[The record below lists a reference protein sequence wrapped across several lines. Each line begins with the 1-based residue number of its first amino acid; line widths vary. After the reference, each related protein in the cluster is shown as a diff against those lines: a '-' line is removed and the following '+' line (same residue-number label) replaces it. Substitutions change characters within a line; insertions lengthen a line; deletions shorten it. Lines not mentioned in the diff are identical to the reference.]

1 MLREGLRGRRAL
13 GTLALGTLAGETE
26 ATDMWLSVAAPATS
40 TTAEDNDTLSTPVP
54 GAQASFPSTDDGA
67 LLSISC
73 HQSLAAA
80 LSPAA
85 RSVELARETRNR
97 IDALA
102 NEVPAQTTTSMHRR
116 APSKPSAIWPTHPHN
131 TRPHQRSAPTF
142 ASRRPQAQLSAP
154 EYMALVGGATLF
166 ENGAQEH
173 RLAPRH
179 PLRTSTSSAG
189 LSNALKY
196 GRGFPTPGPTPA
208 DVLENELIATS
219 ALLGEAN
226 QIMSEQ
232 RRQAQRERI
241 RREREFSSR
250 AAHAAAQE
258 RARLEAR
265 AEKDKAM
272 REMRAAR
279 EGEYHTSLGG
289 SNLGVQRAQLL
300 HLAEQVTKQRPPG
313 PPRIAC

>member
-1 MLREGLRGRRAL
+1 
-13 GTLALGTLAGETE
+13 
-26 ATDMWLSVAAPATS
+26 MWLSEAAAA
-40 TTAEDNDTLSTPVP
+40 TTAEDNDTLSPAP
-54 GAQASFPSTDDGA
+54 GAQAFLPSTEHEDGE
-67 LLSISC
+67 LLSVSC
-73 HQSLAAA
+73 RQSLAAA

-85 RSVELARETRNR
+85 RSVELARETRVR

-102 NEVPAQTTTSMHRR
+102 NELPAQTTTTHRR
-116 APSKPSAIWPTHPHN
+116 APSKHLAGGANIWPTHPHN
-131 TRPHQRSAPTF
+131 RPHQRSAPTF
-142 ASRRPQAQLSAP
+142 ASRRPQLSAP
-154 EYMALVGGATLF
+154 EYMALVGGVTLS

-189 LSNALKY
+189 LSSALKY
-196 GRGFPTPGPTPA
+196 GRGFPPPGPTPA
-208 DVLENELIATS
+208 DVLESELIATS

-226 QIMSEQ
+226 QLMSEQ
-232 RRQAQRERI
+232 RRQAQRDRV
-241 RREREFSSR
+241 RREREFASR

-300 HLAEQVTKQRPPG
+300 HLAEQVTNQRPRPSPNG
-313 PPRIAC
+313 MLIAPPITEPSR

>member
-1 MLREGLRGRRAL
+1 MRGAL

-40 TTAEDNDTLSTPVP
+40 TTAEDNDTLSVP
-54 GAQASFPSTDDGA
+54 AQASFPSTDDGA

-102 NEVPAQTTTSMHRR
+102 NEVPAQTTTMHRR

-208 DVLENELIATS
+208 DVLESELIATS

-232 RRQAQRERI
+232 RRQAQRDRI